1 MTDLGKIMGLLVT
14 PFMDEET
21 VDYNKIAE
29 LAREAAKPQGADSL
43 TVAATAGEFA
53 VLTFEERIKLFKI
66 VKTAVNKPVIA
77 GTGAISTKETIAL
90 TKAAEEEAK
99 VDAVVV
105 MTPYFCNPTQKEAY
119 EHIKSV
125 AQATK
130 LPVLLYNYGL
140 TGIVLEID
148 TIVELAKIDNIVGM
162 KQAANPMDIPEIITR
177 AARDFKVYSDP
188 INLFLGASGALGL
201 AFPPLLRKIREV
213 VERYAAED
221 GKEAFKL
228 CYDLLRYAKVF
239 YRNNPA
245 PTFKCIM
252 NLAGYEV
259 GKPRRPL
266 TEATEQEKERIRKIL
281 LELEFIKE

>member
-1 MTDLGKIMGLLVT
+1 
-14 PFMDEET
+14 
-21 VDYNKIAE
+21 
-29 LAREAAKPQGADSL
+29 
-43 TVAATAGEFA
+43 
-53 VLTFEERIKLFKI
+53 
-66 VKTAVNKPVIA
+66 
-77 GTGAISTKETIAL
+77 
-90 TKAAEEEAK
+90 
-99 VDAVVV
+99 VVV

-162 KQAANPMDIPEIITR
+162 KQAANPMDIPEIIAR